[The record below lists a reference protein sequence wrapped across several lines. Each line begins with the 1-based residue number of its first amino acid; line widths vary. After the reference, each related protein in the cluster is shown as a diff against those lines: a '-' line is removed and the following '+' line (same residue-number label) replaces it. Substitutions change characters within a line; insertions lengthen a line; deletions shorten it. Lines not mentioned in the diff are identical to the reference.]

1 MTEQPPRAAADLPPS
16 LFEVAALRVLA
27 RSSLA
32 FLRELLAYAEH
43 HGDEELARLAR
54 QAVVWRE
61 AAGPSG
67 T

>member
-32 FLRELLAYAEH
+32 FLHELLDYAERG
-43 HGDEELARLAR
+43 GDEELARLAR
-54 QAVVWRE
+54 QALVWRE
-61 AAGPSG
+61 ADGPYP
-67 T
+67 

>member
-32 FLRELLAYAEH
+32 FLRELLDYAEDR
-43 HGDEELARLAR
+43 GDEELARLAR
-54 QAVVWRE
+54 QALVWRE
-61 AAGPSG
+61 ADGPYP
-67 T
+67 